1 MTDDFWDH
9 CAGDDASLA
18 QLHELVPAAEEA
30 DILDEAREAEH
41 REYVRRVMDEAST
54 PLDIH
59 TDDED
64 EPLTTIHDTGPI
76 IDLLCHELG
85 ATVIGEFTTD

>member
-1 MTDDFWDH
+1 MTDHFWDH
-9 CAGDDASLA
+9 AAGDDASLA
-18 QLHELVPAAEEA
+18 QLHALVPAAEEA
-30 DILDEAREAEH
+30 DILDEARDAEH
-41 REYVRRVMDEAST
+41 RAYVRQVMDEAST

-59 TDDED
+59 WDDED

-85 ATVIGEFTTD
+85 AKVIGEFTTE